1 MSFPKRK
8 INGKVS
14 AVKIF
19 LKPIDDNGYIVPFE
33 GPDKKSYKTFDII
46 GLVIIIIS
54 VFFDKKLSQV
64 TYRNIFKGST

>member
-1 MSFPKRK
+1 MSFPNRK

-14 AVKIF
+14 VVKIF
-19 LKPIDDNGYIVPFE
+19 LKPIDNNGYIVPFE

-54 VFFDKKLSQV
+54 VFF
-64 TYRNIFKGST
+64 

>member
-1 MSFPKRK
+1 MSLPNRK

-19 LKPIDDNGYIVPFE
+19 LARINFPSEDNGYIVPFE
-33 GPDKKSYKTFDII
+33 GPDKKSYKTYDII

-54 VFFDKKLSQV
+54 VFF
-64 TYRNIFKGST
+64 